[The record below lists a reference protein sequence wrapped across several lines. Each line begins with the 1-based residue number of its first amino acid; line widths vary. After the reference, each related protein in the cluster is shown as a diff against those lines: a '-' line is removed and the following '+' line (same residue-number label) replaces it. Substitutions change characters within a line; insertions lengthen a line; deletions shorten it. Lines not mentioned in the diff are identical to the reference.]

1 MNIIRSIPMRSVNNN
16 QQTPNQNE
24 QSQKEKNVSSLITV
38 LPSAQNK
45 RNKIKDEIISKYNKL
60 KKGKL
65 LKEIVHDTMIDKNI
79 QTTLS
84 IPQKTLKTL
93 SSKILKFL
101 SILRFENFN
110 NYMNLITS
118 IFGFKSKQLDYK
130 DIFSICQNQFCLL
143 GIKYDIVYNSES
155 NPEPFS
161 SYKDKG
167 TQTISIHPNNMENW
181 VPKTTD
187 SFKLEGKKEET
198 NGRPT
203 FTAHKL
209 QKSSKTQGYHF
220 VYGIPNYL
228 LKDRT
233 ISINAI
239 YARDQQSGHGLLEIK
254 NHNSEMVII
263 DQTSEGKW
271 NNKYY
276 SNADYI
282 GKIITAYLLTK
293 EH

>member
-1 MNIIRSIPMRSVNNN
+1 
-16 QQTPNQNE
+16 
-24 QSQKEKNVSSLITV
+24 
-38 LPSAQNK
+38 
-45 RNKIKDEIISKYNKL
+45 
-60 KKGKL
+60 
-65 LKEIVHDTMIDKNI
+65 
-79 QTTLS
+79 
-84 IPQKTLKTL
+84 
-93 SSKILKFL
+93 
-101 SILRFENFN
+101 
-110 NYMNLITS
+110 
-118 IFGFKSKQLDYK
+118 
-130 DIFSICQNQFCLL
+130 
-143 GIKYDIVYNSES
+143 
-155 NPEPFS
+155 
-161 SYKDKG
+161 
-167 TQTISIHPNNMENW
+167 MENW